1 MIMQRVNDLIL
12 QPLIE
17 LLFAAGVVYFLY
29 GVMKFVLNQD
39 NETAQDEGKMH
50 MLWGIVGIAI
60 MASAWG
66 ILHFV
71 SSTVTGIDPSTF

>member
-1 MIMQRVNDLIL
+1 MNIVQKVNANIL
-12 QPLIE
+12 EPLIT
-17 LLFAAGVVYFLY
+17 LLFALGVAYFLY

-39 NETAQDEGKMH
+39 NETAQEEGKQH

-60 MASAWG
+60 MVSAWG

-71 SSTVTGIDPSTF
+71 DSAVSSIR